1 MDAKTSGASS
11 SDGGRHFAFSIDNI
25 LRKQPV
31 GNRSSTGSHCPS
43 SGGKWSRIYLMKL
56 GQQQVRLTTNVL
68 TVIKLFFLSV
78 CLIYNQYIFLLFL
91 YHLPTNQRL
100 SLSQTLF

>member
-25 LRKQPV
+25 LREQPV

-68 TVIKLFFLSV
+68 FVLTGDANDT
-78 CLIYNQYIFLLFL
+78 IYFLLFL

-100 SLSQTLF
+100 SLSKTLF